1 MASVSCLVAHWHSK
15 IVAQW
20 DGRITSLK
28 TLQFKRISDLSDPG
42 VHHTLSGQHRK
53 FGVTCFLKKTTLVCR
68 LYFAATSGVRGV

>member
-1 MASVSCLVAHWHSK
+1 VV
-15 IVAQW
+15 
-20 DGRITSLK
+20 
-28 TLQFKRISDLSDPG
+28 RISDLSDPG